1 MRIDTNARLAA
12 AVDLTCALNMS
23 IGGFNGSLTDPVS
36 LPLLTVVQESFA
48 LRGEAPGGLSLP
60 ALHSVGGSG
69 GCGLLFELAKVAVLD
84 LPSLANAF
92 VCGLAVGRAP
102 DLTTIRLGA
111 LSLVEGELWITDN
124 PKLTDISGI
133 RCGARING
141 NLIIRDNPMLRTA
154 DAQAKANCLVVTGSI
169 QISGNMP

>member
-1 MRIDTNARLAA
+1 MRIDSDAQLAA
-12 AVDLTCALNMS
+12 AAGLTCARNLS
-23 IGGFNGSLTDPVS
+23 LGGFNNSITQPAS
-36 LPLLTVVQESFA
+36 LPSLTVVQESFA
-48 LRGEAPGGLSLP
+48 LRGEAPAGISLP
-60 ALHSVGGSG
+60 ALQNVGGSG
-69 GCGLLFELAKVAVLD
+69 GCGLLFELAKVTVLD
-84 LPSLANAF
+84 LPALTNAF

-102 DLTTIRLGA
+102 DLTTIRMGA

-141 NLIIRDNPMLRTA
+141 NLTIRDNPVLKTA
-154 DAQAKANCLVVTGSI
+154 DAQALANCLVVTGSI